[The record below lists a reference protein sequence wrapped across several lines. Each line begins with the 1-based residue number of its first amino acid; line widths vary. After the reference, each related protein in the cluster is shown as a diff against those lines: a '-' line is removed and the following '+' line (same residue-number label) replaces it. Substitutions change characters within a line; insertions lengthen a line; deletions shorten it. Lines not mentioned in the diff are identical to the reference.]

1 MTDLSTQLAQWRG
14 GALKGSPSS
23 ALLSKLEKAHNAAA
37 ERIQDSRVLT
47 PESKQLEL
55 TEARQAFAADYR
67 QMRREIIAG
76 YDASIEQSRRT
87 ANPPVSDGMLQ
98 RMGLIS
104 AVSLPVWERSPGSMI
119 RQAERFGLEGD
130 EAGLR
135 LVREHSGLVKD
146 SGPRRTLLQG
156 VDEALEIFKPDVVRK
171 AEVEGRSLQLAR
183 DHFELAS
190 GMRER
195 GIIAAKAGRYRQW
208 SPREEPRPELP
219 EPVEAEAS

>member
-1 MTDLSTQLAQWRG
+1 
-14 GALKGSPSS
+14 
-23 ALLSKLEKAHNAAA
+23 LSKLEKAHISAA
-37 ERIQDSRVLT
+37 ERVEESPVMT

-55 TEARQAFAADYR
+55 TEARRNFAADYR
-67 QMRREIIAG
+67 KMRREVKAG

-135 LVREHSGLVKD
+135 LVREHTGLVKD
-146 SGPRRTLLQG
+146 SGPRRTLLEG
-156 VDEALEIFKPDVVRK
+156 VGEALDGFKPDTVRK
-171 AEVEGRSLQLAR
+171 AELEGRSLKLAR

-190 GMRER
+190 GLRER
-195 GIIAAKAGRYRQW
+195 GIIAARAGQYRQW
-208 SPREEPRPELP
+208 SPQEVPQPD
-219 EPVEAEAS
+219 PVEAVEAAAS